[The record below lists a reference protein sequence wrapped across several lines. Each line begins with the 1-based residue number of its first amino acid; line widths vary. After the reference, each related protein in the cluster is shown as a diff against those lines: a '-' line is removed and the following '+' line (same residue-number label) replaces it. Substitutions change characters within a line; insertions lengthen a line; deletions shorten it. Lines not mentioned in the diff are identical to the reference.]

1 MGGPGKNFVG
11 PNSKRREKIEAIHSQ
26 INRETPLRPTLDQPE
41 VAEALRHGNIY
52 EVLRAPGVNRHDI
65 EEYLAGQSRLFQNQ
79 ILQDY
84 QVYAGEASIAPPDLE
99 THFAAQMT
107 DMNLDSGDRQLFKQ
121 EGDQWVRAQ
130 GIVYRASE
138 HGEPEGP
145 GRDVA
150 GIGEKAIQEWDAFF
164 SELQSKVVDAQMYRE
179 LASKS
184 SDLKRE
190 VERIL
195 ALVMSGQIDPEYVII
210 AATKANMMPNG
221 VFFTGSAKKIM
232 MMNEDMNKISKEIY
246 KIDPVADPNRY
257 MKESQMAQSKT
268 RSASTNLQMEMMNLQ
283 KFAQN
288 IGTTLEWASN
298 AVRMMQE
305 MRRTTTQAIAAR

>member
-1 MGGPGKNFVG
+1 MAVEG
-11 PNSKRREKIEAIHSQ
+11 IHSQ
-26 INRETPLRPTLDQPE
+26 INREAPQRPTLDQPE

-52 EVLRAPGVNRHDI
+52 DILRAPGVNRRDI

-79 ILQDY
+79 ILQNY
-84 QVYAGEASIAPPDLE
+84 EIYAVEASIAPPDLE

-107 DMNLDSGDRQLFKQ
+107 DMNLDSGDRQLFK
-121 EGDQWVRAQ
+121 Q

-164 SELQSKVVDAQMYRE
+164 SELQSKVIDAQMYRE

-195 ALVMSGQIDPEYVII
+195 ALVMSGQVDPEYVII

-232 MMNEDMNKISKEIY
+232 MMNDDMNKISKEIY
-246 KIDPVADPNRY
+246 KIDPVQDPNRY